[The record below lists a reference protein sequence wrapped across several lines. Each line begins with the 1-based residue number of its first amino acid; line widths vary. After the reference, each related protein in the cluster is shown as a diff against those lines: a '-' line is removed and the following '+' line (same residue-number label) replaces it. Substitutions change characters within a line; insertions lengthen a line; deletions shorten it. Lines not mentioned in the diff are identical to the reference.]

1 MGVLVDMQYG
11 ISRTFVSLM
20 LALSRLPL
28 SDPLSS
34 QRIWASD
41 LRPQKL
47 STLCR
52 YFLVP
57 YAKSA
62 DIANETLSPRS
73 PGNSDRSW
81 QQLTSDIEIDVDAPF
96 QHLIRD
102 VANSEGTGIVSIVN
116 NLAPRCEVK
125 LPRHSGIRHRRGT
138 SPPL

>member
-1 MGVLVDMQYG
+1 MGVLVDMRYV

-62 DIANETLSPRS
+62 DIANETLISISPRNPEGS
-73 PGNSDRSW
+73 WESLMPG
-81 QQLTSDIEIDVDAPF
+81 IEIDVDPS
-96 QHLIRD
+96 LSTLD
-102 VANSEGTGIVSIVN
+102 
-116 NLAPRCEVK
+116 P
-125 LPRHSGIRHRRGT
+125 RRGQQQG
-138 SPPL
+138 SWNCKYCQ